1 MSGWLKLRGFHSKCE
16 TSSNSGSSRSLL
28 LVVNSAKTSG
38 WHQQTWKKGP
48 SCLGCPTCTW
58 GQGVLCGCQ
67 KTFTKLCHVMNW
79 KWSITMKPNSHRLSI
94 VCRLLTSQSGAHQL
108 KVGFGKNA
116 QQDMSTIK
124 LCWLQ
129 TDLANYGA
137 PKMATY
143 SGFTH

>member
-1 MSGWLKLRGFHSKCE
+1 
-16 TSSNSGSSRSLL
+16 
-28 LVVNSAKTSG
+28 
-38 WHQQTWKKGP
+38 
-48 SCLGCPTCTW
+48 
-58 GQGVLCGCQ
+58 
-67 KTFTKLCHVMNW
+67 
-79 KWSITMKPNSHRLSI
+79 MKPNSHRFSI

-137 PKMATY
+137 PKIAIY